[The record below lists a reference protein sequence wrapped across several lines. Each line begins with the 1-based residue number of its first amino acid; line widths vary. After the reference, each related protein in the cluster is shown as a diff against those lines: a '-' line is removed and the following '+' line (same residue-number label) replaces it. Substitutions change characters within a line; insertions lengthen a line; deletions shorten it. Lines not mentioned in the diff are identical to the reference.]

1 MSSRFPQSLSVRTK
15 EENLMWS
22 QTFSISL
29 FVERR
34 CNPKNTNQRKSDS
47 NVKALLY
54 CGNQNMQL
62 LFWRRVWAVV
72 GECLQTCQQSQ
83 TSVGQRPLYSWFP
96 QVAGG
101 HWLVPVW
108 GAKTLLQ
115 YLVNSSF
122 MKTRKRSKSDEPLV
136 NLALV
141 PHFHFYIKN
150 NKIKCD

>member
-15 EENLMWS
+15 EEKHLMWS

-62 LFWRRVWAVV
+62 LFWRRVWAAV

-83 TSVGQRPLYSWFP
+83 TSVGQRPLYSWFHSR
-96 QVAGG
+96 VSGK
-101 HWLVPVW
+101 LV
-108 GAKTLLQ
+108 GDAHLSLAI
-115 YLVNSSF
+115 SGC
-122 MKTRKRSKSDEPLV
+122 RRSLIGPCVRGQDLITVSRQQQLHENQKK
-136 NLALV
+136 A
-141 PHFHFYIKN
+141 
-150 NKIKCD
+150 